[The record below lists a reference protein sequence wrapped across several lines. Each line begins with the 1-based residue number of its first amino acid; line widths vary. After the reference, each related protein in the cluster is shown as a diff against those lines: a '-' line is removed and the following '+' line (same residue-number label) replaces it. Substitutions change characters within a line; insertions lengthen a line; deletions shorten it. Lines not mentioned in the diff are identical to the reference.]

1 MGNGQKSRGGA
12 SGRPAGK
19 SDREREE
26 LRRRR
31 RAYYE
36 SLSPEEKQAYRE
48 RRIRRRKIRQLKKMA
63 FSGAIMLGL
72 IVISVV
78 GVLLQQRGK
87 KGAAPVSGTQ
97 ASGESQGS
105 QPVGTAPD
113 WVVQDL
119 IRVNEHSRPGTRLEK
134 VNGIVV
140 HWVANPGT
148 TAKQNRDYFDGLAD
162 SGERDVSS
170 HFIIDLD
177 GTVLQCVPLGEIAY
191 ASNER
196 NADTIS
202 IECCHPD
209 ESGKFNEATYES
221 LVKLVKWLEETYQLQ
236 PEAVIR
242 HYDVTGKDCPKYFV
256 DNKDAWEQ
264 FRRDI
269 ALK

>member
-1 MGNGQKSRGGA
+1 M
-12 SGRPAGK
+12 
-19 SDREREE
+19 
-26 LRRRR
+26 
-31 RAYYE
+31 
-36 SLSPEEKQAYRE
+36 
-48 RRIRRRKIRQLKKMA
+48 
-63 FSGAIMLGL
+63 
-72 IVISVV
+72 
-78 GVLLQQRGK
+78 
-87 KGAAPVSGTQ
+87 
-97 ASGESQGS
+97 
-105 QPVGTAPD
+105 
-113 WVVQDL
+113 VQDL